1 MKVTDSLITFDG
13 DVFLNR
19 SSILKLGLPED
30 DADAIYNDLFGQS
43 FVSDGATAYIFLDT
57 NLRIR
62 NNRSLFIKHSIIE
75 KTKYSFS
82 DFIDSLKSFF
92 GYYTNNYVYAKF
104 KFTGFFK
111 ITQPYKYGSLTFSNI
126 YASDHAYINKRKVA
140 NKTCCLMN
148 VGEISIDKK
157 TRVVL
162 PRGLDNPDAN
172 LENRIHSE
180 LYFNEVDVTNAIYA
194 QLGDFDLSTLSLPD
208 GTIFIKY

>member
-1 MKVTDSLITFDG
+1 MGKLYRRDEARRKMKVTDSLITFDG

-82 DFIDSLKSFF
+82 DFDSIIDFEKALNLISPSPTCGTPNSFSQLIS
-92 GYYTNNYVYAKF
+92 YAF
-104 KFTGFFK
+104 
-111 ITQPYKYGSLTFSNI
+111 Q
-126 YASDHAYINKRKVA
+126 
-140 NKTCCLMN
+140 
-148 VGEISIDKK
+148 ISS
-157 TRVVL
+157 
-162 PRGLDNPDAN
+162 P
-172 LENRIHSE
+172 
-180 LYFNEVDVTNAIYA
+180 
-194 QLGDFDLSTLSLPD
+194 
-208 GTIFIKY
+208 